1 MPALSGAFLGELC
14 ILCGALSQ
22 APTTLTSPLHPR
34 TFAMNFFRC
43 LAPFLLFAQVAVAF
57 GGPPVA
63 TDSRLVVELVAR
75 EPDILTPTG
84 IAVDER
90 GRIWVVEN
98 NTHERPTA
106 YQGPPS
112 DRVRIFSRCDAQ
124 GRSHPLG
131 TFAEGFRNTMGLALG
146 KNGAVYVV
154 TRSDVY
160 LLRDTHGDGVAD
172 ERRVI
177 VRLDTTARY
186 PHNGL
191 SGFAFDALGNLYF
204 GLGENLGAKYKLIG
218 LDGTTFSG
226 GGEGGSIYRCLPDGT
241 GLVRIATGFW
251 NPFHLAF
258 DAFGRLF
265 AVDNDPDSRGPC
277 RLLHIVPGG
286 DYGYRYRNGRKGLHP
301 FTAWNGELPGTLPM
315 VAGTAEAPCGVLAY
329 EAMGLPP
336 EFQGNLLVTSWGDHV
351 VERFVLASRG
361 ASFTS
366 QAQTFIKGG
375 EDFRPVGI
383 TTAPDG
389 CLYLSD
395 WVDKSYP
402 VHGKGRIWRI
412 RWKSAPADDG
422 LRPSHVAGRNS
433 RELRA
438 LLADPRRPIRDAAG
452 EALARQAE
460 GREIL
465 AGVLTDRKDT
475 RLRMHAL
482 WAAAE
487 LGRKKDARELLHE
500 GLSDPAPEVRGE
512 AASLLGQALSP
523 ERRDKDERQLLHLAL
538 EDGNAFVRTQ
548 AILQLRSRDALTA
561 VVPRL
566 ADPDPFLAGAA
577 LEVLGRLVNSPLL
590 TAHLDTPDAKQRL
603 GLLTALRRTGDL
615 DARHQMPQFLAD
627 PDPAVRRS
635 AIQWVGEER
644 LREYAP
650 LLEAAAARAPVT
662 RDVFEALLATRELLA
677 GPRGGPKDE
686 RGGDEY
692 VLKVVKDVSQPPAIR
707 AVALRMLRPDH
718 PALATADLARFVESP
733 DTSLR
738 SEAVRTLALR
748 LDESSQAV
756 LRRLAA
762 DARAAQELR
771 AEAVLGLAHSA
782 GSPASSPLLLSLLHE
797 PALRIDALRSLR
809 GTAARPDLAKAI
821 FSWWAKIASTP
832 DPSAEARHEVAAQ
845 IVLALRPSV
854 TSQRFDPI
862 REAAGL
868 RPRAPADW
876 QSALAGQGSPAAGER
891 VFFHPNGP
899 RCFACHRVDGR
910 GTAIGPDLSTIG
922 ASLSREKLIESILS
936 PSKEIAPQFVSWSI
950 ATHDGKV
957 RTGLIVEEGPNS
969 TVTIADP
976 QGKLETINRI
986 AIEERH
992 ALTTSIMPDNLH
1004 ELMTVQEFR
1013 DLIAFLRNRK

>member
-1 MPALSGAFLGELC
+1 
-14 ILCGALSQ
+14 
-22 APTTLTSPLHPR
+22 
-34 TFAMNFFRC
+34 MNPFRC
-43 LAPFLLFAQVAVAF
+43 LAPLCLFAQVSLAF
-57 GGPPVA
+57 GEAPIS

-75 EPDILTPTG
+75 EPEILTPTG

-106 YQGPPS
+106 YNGPPS
-112 DRVRIFSRCDAQ
+112 DRVRIFSPCDAQ

-146 KNGAVYVV
+146 KHGTVYVV

-204 GLGENLGAKYKLIG
+204 GLGENLGANYKLIG
-218 LDGTTFSG
+218 SDGTTLRG
-226 GGEGGSIYRCLPDGT
+226 GGEGGSIYRCHPDGT

-329 EAMGLPP
+329 EAMGLPA
-336 EFQGNLLVTSWGDHV
+336 EFRGSLLVTSWGDHV
-351 VERFVLASRG
+351 VERFVLAPRG

-366 QAQTFIKGG
+366 QAQTLIRGG

-383 TTAPDG
+383 ATAPDG
-389 CLYLSD
+389 SLYLSD

-422 LRPSHVAGRNS
+422 LRPSHVAGRDN
-433 RELRA
+433 RQLRA

-452 EALARQAE
+452 EAIAQQSVEAK
-460 GREIL
+460 EIL
-465 AGVLTDRKDT
+465 AGVLADRKDT
-475 RLRMHAL
+475 RPRMHAL
-482 WAAAE
+482 WAAAKIS
-487 LGRKKDARELLHE
+487 RKKDAMDLLRQ

-512 AASLLGQALSP
+512 AASLLGHLLLSDAK
-523 ERRDKDERQLLHLAL
+523 ENDERQLLPLVL
-538 EDGNAFVRTQ
+538 EDTSTFVRMQ

-561 VVPRL
+561 VVPGL

-577 LEVLGRLVNSPLL
+577 LEVLGRAGNSPLL
-590 TAHLDTPDAKQRL
+590 TAHLETPDAKQRL

-615 DARHQMPQFLAD
+615 EARRQVPRFLAD

-644 LREYAP
+644 LRQYAP
-650 LLEAAAARAPVT
+650 LLEAAAARQPVT
-662 RDVFEALLATRELLA
+662 REVFEALLATRELLA
-677 GPRGGPKDE
+677 GQRRGPKDE

-692 VLKVVKDVSQPPAIR
+692 VLKVVKDVGQPPAIR

-718 PALATADLARFVESP
+718 PGLATADLGRFADSP
-733 DTSLR
+733 DTGLR

-748 LDESSQAV
+748 PDEPSQAV
-756 LRRLAA
+756 LRRLAG
-762 DARAAQELR
+762 DARVAQELR

-782 GSPASSPLLLSLLHE
+782 ASAASGPLLLSLLNE

-809 GTAARPDLAKAI
+809 EAAARPDVAEAT
-821 FSWWAKIASTP
+821 FSWWAKTASTAELP
-832 DPSAEARHEVAAQ
+832 AEARRELAAQ
-845 IVLALRPSV
+845 VVLALRSFGK
-854 TSQRFDPI
+854 SQRLDPI

-868 RPRAPADW
+868 RPRSSADW
-876 QSALAGQGSPAAGER
+876 QSVLAGQGSSSAGER

-922 ASLSREKLIESILS
+922 ASVSREKLIESILL
-936 PSKEIAPQFVSWSI
+936 PSKEIAPQFVSWSV

-969 TVTIADP
+969 TVTIADA
-976 QGKLETINRI
+976 QGKLETINRV

-992 ALTTSIMPDNLH
+992 ALATSIMPDNLH

>member
-1 MPALSGAFLGELC
+1 MNL
-14 ILCGALSQ
+14 
-22 APTTLTSPLHPR
+22 PR
-34 TFAMNFFRC
+34 YLATFF
-43 LAPFLLFAQVAVAF
+43 LFAQVAIAF
-57 GGPPVA
+57 GGTPVA
-63 TDSRLVVELVAR
+63 THSRLVVELVAR
-75 EPDILTPTG
+75 EPEILTPTG
-84 IAVDER
+84 IAVDEG
-90 GRIWVVEN
+90 GRIWVIEN
-98 NTHERPTA
+98 NTHERPAA
-106 YQGPPS
+106 YHGYPS
-112 DRVRIFSRCDAQ
+112 DRVRIFSPCDAQ
-124 GRSHPLG
+124 GRSHPIG
-131 TFAEGFRNTMGLALG
+131 TFADGFRNTMGLALG
-146 KNGAVYVV
+146 KHGVVYVA
-154 TRSDVY
+154 TRSDIY
-160 LLRDTHGDGVAD
+160 LLRDTHGTGVAD
-172 ERRVI
+172 ERRVV
-177 VRLDTTARY
+177 VRLDTTASY

-218 LDGTTFSG
+218 SDGTILSG
-226 GGEGGSIYRCLPDGT
+226 GGEGGSIYRCRPDGT

-329 EAMGLPP
+329 EATGLPP
-336 EFQGNLLVTSWGDHV
+336 EYQGNLLVTSWGDHI
-351 VERFVLASRG
+351 VERFVLAPRG

-366 QAQTFIKGG
+366 QSQTLVKGD

-383 TTAPDG
+383 TTGPDG
-389 CLYLSD
+389 SLYLTD

-422 LRPSHVAGRNS
+422 LRPLKVEGQDS
-433 RELRA
+433 RQLRA

-452 EALARQAE
+452 EALAQKVPE
-460 GREIL
+460 GRGIL
-465 AGVLTDRKDT
+465 ARALADRKDT
-475 RLRMHAL
+475 RLRMQAL
-482 WAAAE
+482 WAAAN
-487 LGRKKDARELLHE
+487 LGRKKDAMGLLSQA
-500 GLSDPAPEVRGE
+500 LSDPASEVRGE
-512 AASLLGQALSP
+512 AASLFGRMLSP
-523 ERRDKDERQLLHLAL
+523 KADEKDERQLLHLAL
-538 EDGNAFVRTQ
+538 EDASAFVRMQ
-548 AILQLRSRDALTA
+548 ATLQLRGPDRLAA

-577 LEVLGRLVNSPLL
+577 LEVLGKAGNAELL
-590 TAHLDTPDAKQRL
+590 TAQINTPDPKQRL
-603 GLLTALRRTGDL
+603 GIVTALRRTGDL
-615 DARHQMPQFLAD
+615 EARRQLPRFLAD

-650 LLEAAAARAPVT
+650 LLEAAAARVPVT
-662 RDVFEALLATRELLA
+662 RDVFEALLATKELLTHQRRA
-677 GPRGGPKDE
+677 PKDE

-692 VLKVVKDVSQPPAIR
+692 VLKVVKDVGQPPAIR

-718 PALATADLARFVESP
+718 PGLGTTDLARFLENS
-733 DTSLR
+733 DSDLR

-748 LDESSQAV
+748 SDEPSQAV
-756 LRRLAA
+756 LRRIAA
-762 DARAAQELR
+762 DAGGGHELR

-782 GSPASSPLLLSLLHE
+782 ASVATGPLLLSLLNE
-797 PALRIDALRSLR
+797 PAIRIDALRSLR
-809 GTAARPDLAKAI
+809 QATARPDVAEAVLT
-821 FSWWAKIASTP
+821 WWAKIASTP
-832 DPSAEARHEVAAQ
+832 IPAEARRELAAQ
-845 IVLALRPSV
+845 VVVALRSFSK
-854 TSQRFDPI
+854 SQRLDPI
-862 REAAGL
+862 RQAVGL
-868 RPRAPADW
+868 RPRAPAEW
-876 QSALAGQGSPAAGER
+876 QSALAGQGSPVAGER
-891 VFFHPNGP
+891 VFFHPDGP

-922 ASLSREKLIESILS
+922 ASLSREKLIESILL

-950 ATHDGKV
+950 ATNDGKV

-969 TVTIADP
+969 TVTIADS

-986 AIEERH
+986 TIEERH
-992 ALTTSIMPDNLH
+992 AMATSIMPDNLH
-1004 ELMTVQEFR
+1004 ELMTVGEFR
-1013 DLIAFLRNRK
+1013 DVIAFLQSRK